1 MDAAIITAISGL
13 VTGLI
18 GIMIAA
24 LTARNSAQKAELD
37 SLRTTITTLQAENK
51 RLFDRVTALENGKK
65 HADECND
72 KLEDEIRV
80 LRGQNAGMAD
90 RIVKLERK
98 VIALGGKPDTG
109 ELKS

>member
-24 LTARNSAQKAELD
+24 LTARNSAQKTELD
-37 SLRTTITTLQAENK
+37 SLRTTIENLQHENK
-51 RLFDRVTALENGKK
+51 RLLDRVIVLEDGKQK
-65 HADECND
+65 SDNCND